1 MDVLVTG
8 KYEEDLIKNK
18 ALECSQHFPHYIPM
32 GPIRCHGNQSSDP
45 I

>member
-1 MDVLVTG
+1 MDVLVTC

-18 ALECSQHFPHYIPM
+18 ALEWSQHYPQHIPM
-32 GPIRCHGNQSSDP
+32 GDIRCHGNQSSDP

>member
-1 MDVLVTG
+1 MDVLVTC

-18 ALECSQHFPHYIPM
+18 ALECSQHFAHYIPM
-32 GPIRCHGNQSSDP
+32 GAIRCHGNQSSDP